1 MSRKSKRSLTS
12 RTSAPVG
19 AKKIASDPQAKQ
31 AAPGE
36 SAQDAHV
43 DHPAN
48 QPKRGRGRPRKI
60 PAPPPAPGSAPVPA
74 ALSAPAPPAPGDN
87 SRFPSGAAR
96 SFKQGNSTHVLSFMG
111 IPSALPR
118 LLIAVALDGSASFYS
133 DDQMQPI
140 AVASPDDLRQVL
152 SYLIGKQLGTSDA
165 ERVQAQELAQKHLAV
180 ETKPEAVDLKKV
192 WG

>member
-1 MSRKSKRSLTS
+1 
-12 RTSAPVG
+12 
-19 AKKIASDPQAKQ
+19 
-31 AAPGE
+31 
-36 SAQDAHV
+36 
-43 DHPAN
+43 
-48 QPKRGRGRPRKI
+48 
-60 PAPPPAPGSAPVPA
+60 
-74 ALSAPAPPAPGDN
+74 
-87 SRFPSGAAR
+87 
-96 SFKQGNSTHVLSFMG
+96 MG

-180 ETKPEAVDLKKV
+180 EAKPEAVDLKKV